1 MRKIA
6 TYLHLDRR
14 TVKKYVE
21 TNLQAVVVQTRS
33 SRTKKSDPYLEQIL
47 TSIRKGLSA
56 KKIHDYL
63 VVQGYTSSTSTTRY

>member
-1 MRKIA
+1 MSSRNIA

-33 SRTKKSDPYLEQIL
+33 GQTRKSDPYLEQIMA
-47 TSIRKGLSA
+47 SIQRKFTM
-56 KKIHDYL
+56 I
-63 VVQGYTSSTSTTRY
+63 

>member
-21 TNLQAVVVQTRS
+21 MNLQTVVIQNRP
-33 SRTKKSDPYLEQIL
+33 SRTKKAIL
-47 TSIRKGLSA
+47 I
-56 KKIHDYL
+56 
-63 VVQGYTSSTSTTRY
+63 